1 MSNELN
7 EVTEIINSIANKPIT
22 INDSVKT
29 FTNIEFGN
37 VRILGTYEN
46 PLFCLGD
53 ICKILELRVDNT
65 VKRLSNEDDPFTTG
79 VISKH
84 QIVDSIGRTQEAY
97 FVNEDG
103 LYDTILDSRKPNA
116 KKFRKWITK
125 EVLPSLRLTGV
136 YAINDRSLIREA
148 SKRARKEEVGAINA
162 FAEYARNQ
170 GSDIPAS
177 KFFSTFSIL
186 ANIASGIKDGERDN
200 APSHKLF
207 ICTVADTMIKDL
219 INSGMILNKKYD
231 EIFKEIHS
239 KLLGFSAFLE
249 SSGRFFID

>member
-1 MSNELN
+1 MKIKSG
-7 EVTEIINSIANKPIT
+7 NKA
-22 INDSVKT
+22 
-29 FTNIEFGN
+29 
-37 VRILGTYEN
+37 GT
-46 PLFCLGD
+46 
-53 ICKILELRVDNT
+53 
-65 VKRLSNEDDPFTTG
+65 
-79 VISKH
+79 
-84 QIVDSIGRTQEAY
+84 
-97 FVNEDG
+97 
-103 LYDTILDSRKPNA
+103 
-116 KKFRKWITK
+116 
-125 EVLPSLRLTGV
+125 
-136 YAINDRSLIREA
+136 
-148 SKRARKEEVGAINA
+148 EEVGAINA